1 VNILTIP
8 LRNLRRKLAR
18 TVLMLVVFSIGVA
31 SVTALL
37 ELSKAVGESLES
49 KLAAYGANILV
60 SPKTETLSVGYG
72 GMALG
77 DVSVDIK
84 YLKEDETLAAIRG
97 IHHKDRLSA
106 VAPKFVVVTR
116 VAQTPVGV
124 VGVDHEQE
132 RLIKS
137 YWHASAGSMP
147 RGGTD
152 VLAGSDAAARLGL
165 APGAS
170 VAIEGRDFVVAG
182 VLAPTGSEDD
192 KLLFAD
198 LHALQ
203 RAAGKENLVHF
214 VEVAALCAGCPIDE
228 ITAQM
233 AAGLP
238 GTDIKAMQ
246 QVVRSRM
253 MTVDFVKQMAFAVS
267 GVILLTACVMI
278 GLSVFSS
285 VNERKNEIGLLR
297 ALGYSKASVFFLMHL
312 EALVL
317 GLASAVAGSL
327 AGYGASFKLMAL
339 LDLGPAAAP
348 VFDPAQFGL
357 VALAVVCLSSLASL
371 PPALLAARVEPSQA
385 LVML

>member
-8 LRNLRRKLAR
+8 LRNLRRKLPR
-18 TVLMLVVFSIGVA
+18 TMLMIVVFSIGVA

-37 ELSKAVGESLES
+37 ELSKAVGDSLEA
-49 KLAAYGANILV
+49 KLAAYGANILI

-72 GMALG
+72 GLALG

-84 YLKEDETLAAIRG
+84 YLKEDEVTEAVRG
-97 IHHKDRLSA
+97 IHHKDRISA
-106 VAPKFVVVTR
+106 VAPKFAVLTR
-116 VAQTPVGV
+116 VSDIPVGV
-124 VGVDHEQE
+124 IGVDFEQE

-137 YWHASAGSMP
+137 YWHTTTGAMP
-147 RGGTD
+147 HTAAD
-152 VLAGSDAAARLGL
+152 VLAGSEAAARLGL
-165 APGAS
+165 SRGAS
-170 VAIEGRDFVVAG
+170 VTIEGHAFVVSG
-182 VLAPTGSEDD
+182 ILAATGAEDD
-192 KLLFAD
+192 KMLFAD

-203 RAAGKENLVHF
+203 RAAGKENRVHF
-214 VEVAALCAGCPIDE
+214 VEVAALCSGCPIDE
-228 ITAQM
+228 ITAQIVEK
-233 AAGLP
+233 LP

-246 QVVRSRM
+246 QVVKSRM
-253 MTVDFVKQMAFAVS
+253 MTVDFVKHLALAVS

-297 ALGYSKASVFFLMHL
+297 ALGFSKPSIFFLMNL

-317 GLASAVAGSL
+317 GLVSAIIGYFAGF
-327 AGYGASFKLMAL
+327 AASFKFMVL
-339 LDLGPAAAP
+339 LDLGTTAVP

-357 VALAVVCLSSLASL
+357 IFLAVAVLSSLASL
-371 PPALLAARVEPSQA
+371 PPALMAARIEPSQA

>member
-1 VNILTIP
+1 MNILTIP
-8 LRNLRRKLAR
+8 VRNLRRKLPR
-18 TVLMLVVFSIGVA
+18 TLLMVAVFSIGVA

-37 ELSKAVGESLES
+37 DLSKAVGESLEA

-106 VAPKFVVVTR
+106 VAPKFVVLTR
-116 VAQTPVGV
+116 VADVPVGV
-124 VGVDHEQE
+124 VGVDFDQE
-132 RLIKS
+132 RQIKS
-137 YWHASAGSMP
+137 HWHATSGSLP
-147 RGGTD
+147 DGPASL
-152 VLAGSDAAARLGL
+152 VVGSEAAARLRL
-165 APGAS
+165 SPGS
-170 VAIEGRDFVVAG
+170 PVAVEGRQFTVSG
-182 VLAPTGSEDD
+182 VLGATGSEDD
-192 KLLFAD
+192 RLLFAD

-203 RAAGKENLVHF
+203 AAAGKENRVHF
-214 VEVAALCAGCPIDE
+214 VEVAALCSGCPIEE
-228 ITAQM
+228 ITAQI

-238 GTDIKAMQ
+238 DTDVKAMQ
-246 QVVRSRM
+246 QVVKSRM
-253 MTVDFVKQMAFAVS
+253 MTVDFVKHLALAVS

-297 ALGYSKASVFFLMHL
+297 ALGFSKAAVFFLMNL

-317 GLASAVAGSL
+317 GAASAVV
-327 AGYGASFKLMAL
+327 GYLTGFAASGRLMTL
-339 LDLGPAAAP
+339 LDLGDQAAP
-348 VFDPAQFGL
+348 AFDPVQFGL
-357 VALAVVCLSSLASL
+357 IFVAVAVLSSLASL
-371 PPALLAARVEPSQA
+371 PPALAAARIEPSQA

>member
-1 VNILTIP
+1 MNILTIP
-8 LRNLRRKLAR
+8 LRNLRRKLPR
-18 TVLMLVVFSIGVA
+18 TLLMVAVFSIGVA
-31 SVTALL
+31 SVTALV
-37 ELSKAVGESLES
+37 ELSKAVGESLEA

-72 GMALG
+72 GLTLG

-84 YLKEDETLAAIRG
+84 YLKEDETLAAITG

-106 VAPKFVVVTR
+106 VAPKFVVLTR
-116 VAQTPVGV
+116 VADVPVGV
-124 VGVDHEQE
+124 VGVDFTQE

-137 YWHASAGSMP
+137 HWYATAGSLP
-147 RGGTD
+147 GD
-152 VLAGSDAAARLGL
+152 PSALLAGSEAASRLGL
-165 APGAS
+165 APGS
-170 VAIEGRDFVVAG
+170 TIVVEGKDFTVAG
-182 VLAPTGSEDD
+182 VLGVTGSEDD
-192 KLLFAD
+192 RLLFAD

-203 RAAGKENLVHF
+203 GAAGKENRVHF
-214 VEVAALCAGCPIDE
+214 VEVAALCSGCPIEE
-228 ITAQM
+228 ITAQI

-246 QVVRSRM
+246 QVVKSRM
-253 MTVDFVKQMAFAVS
+253 MTVDFVKHLALAVS

-297 ALGYSKASVFFLMHL
+297 ALGFSQAAVFFLMNL

-317 GLASAVAGSL
+317 GAVSAVIGYL
-327 AGYGASFKLMAL
+327 AGFAASGRLMAL
-339 LDLGPAAAP
+339 LDLGEQAAP
-348 VFDPAQFGL
+348 AFDPIQFGL
-357 VALAVVCLSSLASL
+357 MFVGVAALSSLASL
-371 PPALLAARVEPSQA
+371 PPALAAARIEPSQA

>member
-297 ALGYSKASVFFLMHL
+297 ALGYSKASVFFLMHV

>member
-1 VNILTIP
+1 MNILTIP

>member
-1 VNILTIP
+1 MNILTIP
-8 LRNLRRKLAR
+8 LRNLRRKLPR
-18 TVLMLVVFSIGVA
+18 TLLMVAVFSIGVA
-31 SVTALL
+31 SVTALID
-37 ELSKAVGESLES
+37 LSKAVGESLEA

-106 VAPKFVVVTR
+106 VAPKFVVLTR
-116 VAQTPVGV
+116 VGDVPVGV
-124 VGVDHEQE
+124 VGVDFEQE
-132 RLIKS
+132 RQIKS
-137 YWHASAGSMP
+137 HWHATSGNLPDGPASLVAGSE
-147 RGGTD
+147 
-152 VLAGSDAAARLGL
+152 AAARLGL
-165 APGAS
+165 TPGSPVS
-170 VAIEGRDFVVAG
+170 VEGRQFTVSG
-182 VLAPTGSEDD
+182 VLGSTGSEDD
-192 KLLFAD
+192 RLLFAD

-203 RAAGKENLVHF
+203 GAAGKENRVHF
-214 VEVAALCAGCPIDE
+214 VEVAALCSGCPIEE
-228 ITAQM
+228 ITAQI

-238 GTDIKAMQ
+238 DTDVKAMQ
-246 QVVRSRM
+246 QVVKSRM
-253 MTVDFVKQMAFAVS
+253 MTVDFVQQLALAVS

-297 ALGYSKASVFFLMHL
+297 ALGFSKAAVFFLMNL

-317 GLASAVAGSL
+317 GAASAVVGYL
-327 AGYGASFKLMAL
+327 AGFAASGRLMTL
-339 LDLGPAAAP
+339 LDLGDQAAP
-348 VFDPAQFGL
+348 AFDPVQFGL
-357 VALAVVCLSSLASL
+357 VFVAVAVLSSLASL
-371 PPALLAARVEPSQA
+371 PPALAAARIEPSQA

>member
-8 LRNLRRKLAR
+8 LRNLRRKLPR
-18 TVLMLVVFSIGVA
+18 TLLMVAVFSIGVA
-31 SVTALL
+31 SVTALID
-37 ELSKAVGESLES
+37 LSKAVGESLEA

-84 YLKEDETLAAIRG
+84 YLKEDATLAAIRG

-106 VAPKFVVVTR
+106 VAPKFVVLTR
-116 VAQTPVGV
+116 VADVPVGV
-124 VGVDHEQE
+124 VGVDFEQE
-132 RLIKS
+132 RQIKS
-137 YWHASAGSMP
+137 HWHAVSGSLP
-147 RGGTD
+147 
-152 VLAGSDAAARLGL
+152 SDATSLVVGSEAASRLGL
-165 APGAS
+165 TPGSA
-170 VAIEGRDFVVAG
+170 VAVEGRQFTVSG
-182 VLAPTGSEDD
+182 VLGATGSEDD
-192 KLLFAD
+192 RLLFAD

-203 RAAGKENLVHF
+203 AAAGKENRVHF
-214 VEVAALCAGCPIDE
+214 VEVAALCSGCPIEE
-228 ITAQM
+228 ITAQI

-238 GTDIKAMQ
+238 DTDVKAMQ
-246 QVVRSRM
+246 QVVKSRM
-253 MTVDFVKQMAFAVS
+253 MTVDFVKHLALAVS

-297 ALGYSKASVFFLMHL
+297 AVGFSKAAVFFLMNL

-317 GLASAVAGSL
+317 GAASAVVGYCAGF
-327 AGYGASFKLMAL
+327 AASGRLMTL
-339 LDLGPAAAP
+339 LDLGDQAAP
-348 VFDPAQFGL
+348 AFDPVQFGL
-357 VALAVVCLSSLASL
+357 VFVAVAVLSSLASL
-371 PPALLAARVEPSQA
+371 PPALAAARIEPSQA